1 MSNKRCHCLMTKKLK
16 KIIHIN
22 KIMLQLVDFLNE
34 SRGQA
39 IINRAGNRPYDATQ
53 DIADRK
59 NILKYERHLFKD
71 AKNVKVV
78 CDRVNSL
85 IQQTAKQFGQLQ
97 RVLSP
102 KDFDCRLYLVI
113 DDNHTDEYD
122 ASFAFNN
129 AVGFEDAEDFANAK
143 AYVADVNCNEIDVT
157 PKGIQQAVKN
167 ILKYQDIIGAQCL
180 VKYYKYDE
188 AIWPDCEEPLDG
200 IQNDKYAKNFQ
211 CLFTIEPKNADA
223 KEAFMKV
230 IDYLYNKQ
238 DHINPLNSIK
248 DFNYNEY
255 NSPGEASDFTCRE
268 YDDKYGFILFDCTD
282 SKIDDRPLK
291 VFMNSLKNFK

>member
-1 MSNKRCHCLMTKKLK
+1 
-16 KIIHIN
+16 
-22 KIMLQLVDFLNE
+22 MLQLVDFLNE

-59 NILKYERHLFKD
+59 NILKYERQLFKD
-71 AKNVKVV
+71 AKNIKVV

-113 DDNHTDEYD
+113 NNNYDDNYD

-157 PKGIQQAVKN
+157 PKGIQQTVKN
-167 ILKYQDIIGAQCL
+167 ILKYEDIIGAQCL

-268 YDDKYGFILFDCTD
+268 NDDKYGFILFDCSD

-291 VFMNSLKNFK
+291 VLMNALKNFK

>member
-1 MSNKRCHCLMTKKLK
+1 
-16 KIIHIN
+16 
-22 KIMLQLVDFLNE
+22 MLQLVDFLNE

-59 NILKYERHLFKD
+59 NILKYERQFLKD
-71 AKNVKVV
+71 AKDVKVV

-97 RVLSP
+97 KVLSP

-113 DDNHTDEYD
+113 NNSYDDNYD

-143 AYVADVNCNEIDVT
+143 AYVADVNCDEIDVT

-167 ILKYQDIIGAQCL
+167 ILKHGPKYYWADTYEDVMGAQCL
-180 VKYYKYDE
+180 VKYYKYPE
-188 AIWPDCEEPLDG
+188 AIWPDSEEPLDG
-200 IQNDKYAKNFQ
+200 IQNNKYIKNFQ

-268 YDDKYGFILFDCTD
+268 YDDKYGFILFDCSD
-282 SKIDDRPLK
+282 SKIDDRVFK
-291 VFMNSLKNFK
+291 VLMNTLKNFK

>member
-1 MSNKRCHCLMTKKLK
+1 
-16 KIIHIN
+16 
-22 KIMLQLVDFLNE
+22 MLQLVDFLNE

-59 NILKYERHLFKD
+59 NILKYERQFLKD
-71 AKNVKVV
+71 AKDVKVV

-97 RVLSP
+97 KVLSP

-113 DDNHTDEYD
+113 NNSYDDNYD

-143 AYVADVNCNEIDVT
+143 AYVADVNCDEIDVT

-167 ILKYQDIIGAQCL
+167 ILKHGPKYYWADTYEDVMGAQCL
-180 VKYYKYDE
+180 VKYYKYPE
-188 AIWPDCEEPLDG
+188 AIWPDSEEPLDG
-200 IQNDKYAKNFQ
+200 IQNNKYIKNFQ

-268 YDDKYGFILFDCTD
+268 NDDKYGFILFDCSD
-282 SKIDDRPLK
+282 SKIDDRVFK
-291 VFMNSLKNFK
+291 VLMNTLKNFK

>member
-1 MSNKRCHCLMTKKLK
+1 
-16 KIIHIN
+16 
-22 KIMLQLVDFLNE
+22 MLQLVDFLNE

-59 NILKYERHLFKD
+59 NILKYERQFLKD

-97 RVLSP
+97 KVLSP

-113 DDNHTDEYD
+113 DDSHTDDYD

-157 PKGIQQAVKN
+157 PRGIQQAVKN
-167 ILKYQDIIGAQCL
+167 ILKYEDIIGAQCL

-248 DFNYNEY
+248 DFAYNEY
-255 NSPGEASDFTCRE
+255 NSPGEASNFTCSE
-268 YDDKYGFILFDCTD
+268 NDDKYGFILFDCSD

>member
-1 MSNKRCHCLMTKKLK
+1 
-16 KIIHIN
+16 
-22 KIMLQLVDFLNE
+22 MLQLVDFLNE

-59 NILKYERHLFKD
+59 NILKYERQFLKD

-97 RVLSP
+97 KVLSP

-113 DDNHTDEYD
+113 NDNYDDNYD

-157 PKGIQQAVKN
+157 PRGIQQAVKN
-167 ILKYQDIIGAQCL
+167 ILKYEDIIGAQCL
-180 VKYYKYDE
+180 VKYYKYPE

-223 KEAFMKV
+223 KEAFNKV

-238 DHINPLNSIK
+238 DHINPLNSIE
-248 DFNYNEY
+248 DFDYNEY
-255 NSPGEASDFTCRE
+255 NSPGEASNFTCSE
-268 YDDKYGFILFDCTD
+268 NDDKYGFILFDCSD
-282 SKIDDRPLK
+282 SKIDDRPFK

>member
-1 MSNKRCHCLMTKKLK
+1 
-16 KIIHIN
+16 
-22 KIMLQLVDFLNE
+22 MLQLVDFLNE

-39 IINRAGNRPYDATQ
+39 IINRAANRPYDAAQ

-59 NILKYERHLFKD
+59 NILKYERQFLKD

-113 DDNHTDEYD
+113 NDNYDDNYD

-268 YDDKYGFILFDCTD
+268 YDDKYGFILFDCSD

>member
-1 MSNKRCHCLMTKKLK
+1 
-16 KIIHIN
+16 
-22 KIMLQLVDFLNE
+22 MLQLVDFLNE

-59 NILKYERHLFKD
+59 NILKYERQFLKD

-113 DDNHTDEYD
+113 NDNYDDNYD
-122 ASFAFNN
+122 ASFTDD

-143 AYVADVNCNEIDVT
+143 AFVADVNCNEIDVT
-157 PKGIQQAVKN
+157 AKGIQQAVKN

-223 KEAFMKV
+223 KEAFNKV

-238 DHINPLNSIK
+238 DHINPLYYIK
-248 DFNYNEY
+248 NFDYNEY
-255 NSPGEASDFTCRE
+255 YSPGEASNFTCRE
-268 YDDKYGFILFDCTD
+268 NDDKYGFILFDCSD

>member
-1 MSNKRCHCLMTKKLK
+1 
-16 KIIHIN
+16 
-22 KIMLQLVDFLNE
+22 MLQLVDFLNE

-59 NILKYERHLFKD
+59 NILKYERQFLKD
-71 AKNVKVV
+71 AKDVKVV

-113 DDNHTDEYD
+113 NNSYDDNYD

-143 AYVADVNCNEIDVT
+143 AYVADVNCDEIDVT

-167 ILKYQDIIGAQCL
+167 ILKHGPKYYWADTYEDVMGAQCL
-180 VKYYKYDE
+180 VKYYKYPE
-188 AIWPDCEEPLDG
+188 AIWPDSEEPLDG
-200 IQNDKYAKNFQ
+200 IQNNKYIKNFQ

-268 YDDKYGFILFDCTD
+268 YDDKYGFILFDCSD
-282 SKIDDRPLK
+282 SKIDDRVFK
-291 VFMNSLKNFK
+291 VLMNTLKNFK

>member
-1 MSNKRCHCLMTKKLK
+1 
-16 KIIHIN
+16 
-22 KIMLQLVDFLNE
+22 MLQLVDFLNE

-59 NILKYERHLFKD
+59 NILKYERQFLKD
-71 AKNVKVV
+71 AKDVKVV

-97 RVLSP
+97 SVLSP

-113 DDNHTDEYD
+113 DNNHGDDYD

-143 AYVADVNCNEIDVT
+143 AYVADVNCDEIDVT

-167 ILKYQDIIGAQCL
+167 ILKHGPKYYWADTYEDIMGAQCL

-188 AIWPDCEEPLDG
+188 AIWPVSEEPLDG
-200 IQNDKYAKNFQ
+200 IQNNKYIKNFQ

-223 KEAFMKV
+223 KEAFNKV

-268 YDDKYGFILFDCTD
+268 YDDKYGFILFDCSD
-282 SKIDDRPLK
+282 SKIDDRVFK
-291 VFMNSLKNFK
+291 VLMNTLKNFK

>member
-1 MSNKRCHCLMTKKLK
+1 
-16 KIIHIN
+16 
-22 KIMLQLVDFLNE
+22 MLQLVDFLNE

-39 IINRAGNRPYDATQ
+39 VINRAGNRPYDATQ

-59 NILKYERHLFKD
+59 NILKYERQFLKD
-71 AKNVKVV
+71 AKDVKVV

-102 KDFDCRLYLVI
+102 SDFDCRLYLVI
-113 DDNHTDEYD
+113 DNNHTDDYD

-143 AYVADVNCNEIDVT
+143 AFVADVKCDEIDVT

-167 ILKYQDIIGAQCL
+167 ILKHGPKYYWADTYEDIMGAQCL
-180 VKYYKYDE
+180 VKYYKYPE
-188 AIWPDCEEPLDG
+188 AIWPDSEEPLDG
-200 IQNDKYAKNFQ
+200 IQNNKYIKNFQ

-223 KEAFMKV
+223 KEAFNKV

-268 YDDKYGFILFDCTD
+268 YDDKYGFILFDCSD
-282 SKIDDRPLK
+282 SKIDDRVFK
-291 VFMNSLKNFK
+291 VLMNALKNFK

>member
-1 MSNKRCHCLMTKKLK
+1 
-16 KIIHIN
+16 
-22 KIMLQLVDFLNE
+22 MLQLVDFLNE

-59 NILKYERHLFKD
+59 NILKYERQFLKD

-113 DDNHTDEYD
+113 NDNYDDNYD

-268 YDDKYGFILFDCTD
+268 NDDKYGFILFDCSD

>member
-1 MSNKRCHCLMTKKLK
+1 
-16 KIIHIN
+16 
-22 KIMLQLVDFLNE
+22 MLQLVDFLNE

-59 NILKYERHLFKD
+59 NILKYERQFLKD
-71 AKNVKVV
+71 AKDVKVV

-113 DDNHTDEYD
+113 NDNYDDNYD

-157 PKGIQQAVKN
+157 PRGIQQAVKN
-167 ILKYQDIIGAQCL
+167 ILKYEDIIGAQCL

-248 DFNYNEY
+248 DFAYNEY
-255 NSPGEASDFTCRE
+255 NSPGEASNFTCSE
-268 YDDKYGFILFDCTD
+268 NDDKYGFILFDCSD

>member
-1 MSNKRCHCLMTKKLK
+1 
-16 KIIHIN
+16 
-22 KIMLQLVDFLNE
+22 MLQLVDFLNE

-39 IINRAGNRPYDATQ
+39 IINRAGNRPYDAAQ

-59 NILKYERHLFKD
+59 NILKYERQFLKD

-113 DDNHTDEYD
+113 NDNYDDNYD

-157 PKGIQQAVKN
+157 PRGIQQAVKN
-167 ILKYQDIIGAQCL
+167 ILKYEDIIGAQCL

-248 DFNYNEY
+248 DFAYNEY
-255 NSPGEASDFTCRE
+255 NSPGEASNFTCSE
-268 YDDKYGFILFDCTD
+268 NDDKYGFILFDCSD

>member
-1 MSNKRCHCLMTKKLK
+1 
-16 KIIHIN
+16 
-22 KIMLQLVDFLNE
+22 MLQLVDFLNE

-59 NILKYERHLFKD
+59 NILKYERQFLKD

-113 DDNHTDEYD
+113 NDNYDDNYD

-157 PKGIQQAVKN
+157 PRGIQQAVKN
-167 ILKYQDIIGAQCL
+167 ILKYEDIIGAQCL

-248 DFNYNEY
+248 DFAYNEY
-255 NSPGEASDFTCRE
+255 NSPGEASNFTCSE
-268 YDDKYGFILFDCTD
+268 NDDKYGFILFDCSD

>member
-1 MSNKRCHCLMTKKLK
+1 
-16 KIIHIN
+16 
-22 KIMLQLVDFLNE
+22 MLQLVDFLNE

-59 NILKYERHLFKD
+59 NILKYERQFLKD

-113 DDNHTDEYD
+113 NDNYDDNYD

-157 PKGIQQAVKN
+157 PRGIQQAVKN
-167 ILKYQDIIGAQCL
+167 ILKYEDIIGAQCL

-248 DFNYNEY
+248 DFAYNEY
-255 NSPGEASDFTCRE
+255 NSPGEASNFTCSE
-268 YDDKYGFILFDCTD
+268 NDDKYGFILFDCSD
-282 SKIDDRPLK
+282 SKIDDRPFK

>member
-1 MSNKRCHCLMTKKLK
+1 
-16 KIIHIN
+16 
-22 KIMLQLVDFLNE
+22 MLQLVDFLNE

-39 IINRAGNRPYDATQ
+39 IVNRAGNRPYDATQ

-59 NILKYERHLFKD
+59 NILKYERQFLKD
-71 AKNVKVV
+71 AKDVKVV

-97 RVLSP
+97 KVLSP

-113 DDNHTDEYD
+113 NNSYDDNYD

-143 AYVADVNCNEIDVT
+143 AYVADVNCDEIDVT

-167 ILKYQDIIGAQCL
+167 ILKHGPKYYWADTYEDVMGAQCL
-180 VKYYKYDE
+180 VKYYKYPE
-188 AIWPDCEEPLDG
+188 AIWPDSEEPLDG
-200 IQNDKYAKNFQ
+200 IQNNKYIKNFQ

-268 YDDKYGFILFDCTD
+268 YDDKYGFILFDCSD
-282 SKIDDRPLK
+282 SKIDDRVFK
-291 VFMNSLKNFK
+291 VLMNSLKNFK

>member
-1 MSNKRCHCLMTKKLK
+1 
-16 KIIHIN
+16 
-22 KIMLQLVDFLNE
+22 MLQLVDFLNE

-59 NILKYERHLFKD
+59 NILKYERQFLKD
-71 AKNVKVV
+71 AKDVKAV

-97 RVLSP
+97 KVLSP

-113 DDNHTDEYD
+113 NNSYDDNYD

-143 AYVADVNCNEIDVT
+143 AYVADVNCDEIDVT

-167 ILKYQDIIGAQCL
+167 ILKHGPKYYWADTYEDVMGAQCL
-180 VKYYKYDE
+180 VKYYKYPE
-188 AIWPDCEEPLDG
+188 AIWPDSEEPLDG
-200 IQNDKYAKNFQ
+200 IQNNKYIKNFQ

-268 YDDKYGFILFDCTD
+268 YDDKYGFILFDCSD
-282 SKIDDRPLK
+282 SKIDDRVFK
-291 VFMNSLKNFK
+291 VLMNTLKNFK

>member
-1 MSNKRCHCLMTKKLK
+1 
-16 KIIHIN
+16 
-22 KIMLQLVDFLNE
+22 MLQLVDFLNE

-59 NILKYERHLFKD
+59 NILKYERQFLKD

-113 DDNHTDEYD
+113 NDNYGDNYD

-143 AYVADVNCNEIDVT
+143 AYVADVNCNEIDIT
-157 PKGIQQAVKN
+157 PRGIQQAVKN
-167 ILKYQDIIGAQCL
+167 ILKHGPKYYWADTYEDVMGAQCL
-180 VKYYKYDE
+180 VKYYKYPE
-188 AIWPDCEEPLDG
+188 AIWPVSEEPLDG
-200 IQNDKYAKNFQ
+200 IQNNKYIKNFQ

-223 KEAFMKV
+223 KEAFNKV

-268 YDDKYGFILFDCTD
+268 YDDKYGFILFDCSD
-282 SKIDDRPLK
+282 SKIDDRPFK

>member
-1 MSNKRCHCLMTKKLK
+1 
-16 KIIHIN
+16 
-22 KIMLQLVDFLNE
+22 MLQLVDFLNE

-59 NILKYERHLFKD
+59 NILKYERQFLKD
-71 AKNVKVV
+71 AKDVKVV

-113 DDNHTDEYD
+113 NDNHGDDYD

-167 ILKYQDIIGAQCL
+167 ILKHQPDNYWADTYEDVMCAQCL
-180 VKYYKYDE
+180 VKYYKYPE
-188 AIWPDCEEPLDG
+188 AIWPDNEEPLDG

-230 IDYLYNKQ
+230 IDYLYNNLYNNNLYNKQ

-268 YDDKYGFILFDCTD
+268 NDDKYGFILFDCSD
-282 SKIDDRPLK
+282 SKIDDRPFK
-291 VFMNSLKNFK
+291 VLMNTLKNFK

>member
-1 MSNKRCHCLMTKKLK
+1 
-16 KIIHIN
+16 
-22 KIMLQLVDFLNE
+22 MLQLVDFLNE

-59 NILKYERHLFKD
+59 NILKYERQFLKD

-97 RVLSP
+97 KVLSP

-113 DDNHTDEYD
+113 DNNHTDDYD
-122 ASFAFNN
+122 AAFADD

-143 AYVADVNCNEIDVT
+143 AIVADVNCNEIDIT
-157 PKGIQQAVKN
+157 AKGIQQAVKN
-167 ILKYQDIIGAQCL
+167 ILKYEDIIGAQCL

-200 IQNDKYAKNFQ
+200 IQNDKYVKNFQ

-223 KEAFMKV
+223 KEAFNKV

-238 DHINPLNSIK
+238 DHINPLNSIE
-248 DFNYNEY
+248 DFDYNEY
-255 NSPGEASDFTCRE
+255 NSPGEASNFTCSE
-268 YDDKYGFILFDCTD
+268 NDDKYGFILFDCSD
-282 SKIDDRPLK
+282 SKIDDRVFK
-291 VFMNSLKNFK
+291 VLMNTLKNFK

>member
-1 MSNKRCHCLMTKKLK
+1 
-16 KIIHIN
+16 
-22 KIMLQLVDFLNE
+22 MLQLVDFLNE

-39 IINRAGNRPYDATQ
+39 IVNRAGNRPYDATQ

-59 NILKYERHLFKD
+59 NILKYERQFLKD
-71 AKNVKVV
+71 AKDVKVV

-97 RVLSP
+97 KVLSP

-113 DDNHTDEYD
+113 NNSYDDNYD

-143 AYVADVNCNEIDVT
+143 AYVADVNCDEIDVT

-167 ILKYQDIIGAQCL
+167 ILKHGPKYYWADTYEDVMGAQCL
-180 VKYYKYDE
+180 VKYYKYPE
-188 AIWPDCEEPLDG
+188 AIWPDSEEPLDG
-200 IQNDKYAKNFQ
+200 IQNNKYIKNFQ

-223 KEAFMKV
+223 KEAFNKV

-268 YDDKYGFILFDCTD
+268 YDDKYGFILFDCSD

>member
-1 MSNKRCHCLMTKKLK
+1 
-16 KIIHIN
+16 
-22 KIMLQLVDFLNE
+22 MLQLVDFLNE

-59 NILKYERHLFKD
+59 NILKYERQFLKD
-71 AKNVKVV
+71 AKDVKVV

-97 RVLSP
+97 KVLSP

-113 DDNHTDEYD
+113 NNSYDDNYD

-143 AYVADVNCNEIDVT
+143 AYVADVNCDEIDVT

-167 ILKYQDIIGAQCL
+167 ILKHGPKYYWADTYEDVMGAQCL
-180 VKYYKYDE
+180 VKYYKYPE
-188 AIWPDCEEPLDG
+188 AIWPDSEEPLDG
-200 IQNDKYAKNFQ
+200 IQNNKYIKNFQ

-223 KEAFMKV
+223 KEAFNKV

-268 YDDKYGFILFDCTD
+268 YDDKYGFILFDCSD
-282 SKIDDRPLK
+282 SKIDDRVFK
-291 VFMNSLKNFK
+291 VLMNTLKNFK

>member
-1 MSNKRCHCLMTKKLK
+1 
-16 KIIHIN
+16 
-22 KIMLQLVDFLNE
+22 MLQLVDFLNE

-59 NILKYERHLFKD
+59 NILKYERQFLKD

-113 DDNHTDEYD
+113 NDNYDDNYD

-157 PKGIQQAVKN
+157 PRGIQQAVKN
-167 ILKYQDIIGAQCL
+167 ILKYEDIIGAQCL

-248 DFNYNEY
+248 DFAYNEY
-255 NSPGEASDFTCRE
+255 NSPGEASNFTCRE
-268 YDDKYGFILFDCTD
+268 YDDKYGFILFDCSD

>member
-1 MSNKRCHCLMTKKLK
+1 
-16 KIIHIN
+16 
-22 KIMLQLVDFLNE
+22 MLQLVDFLNE

-39 IINRAGNRPYDATQ
+39 IINRAGNRPYDAAQ

-59 NILKYERHLFKD
+59 NILKYERQFLKD

-97 RVLSP
+97 KVLSP

-113 DDNHTDEYD
+113 NDNYDDNYD

-157 PKGIQQAVKN
+157 PRGIQQAVKN
-167 ILKYQDIIGAQCL
+167 ILKYEDIIGAQCL

-248 DFNYNEY
+248 DFAYNEY
-255 NSPGEASDFTCRE
+255 NSPGEASNFTCSE
-268 YDDKYGFILFDCTD
+268 NDDKYGFILFDCSD

>member
-1 MSNKRCHCLMTKKLK
+1 
-16 KIIHIN
+16 
-22 KIMLQLVDFLNE
+22 MLQLVDFLNE

-59 NILKYERHLFKD
+59 NILKYERQFLKD
-71 AKNVKVV
+71 AKDVKVV

-97 RVLSP
+97 KVLSP

-113 DDNHTDEYD
+113 DDNHTDDYD

-143 AYVADVNCNEIDVT
+143 AFVADVNCNEIDVT

-167 ILKYQDIIGAQCL
+167 ILKHQPDNYWADAYEDVMGAQCL
-180 VKYYKYDE
+180 VKYYKY
-188 AIWPDCEEPLDG
+188 P
-200 IQNDKYAKNFQ
+200 
-211 CLFTIEPKNADA
+211 
-223 KEAFMKV
+223 
-230 IDYLYNKQ
+230 
-238 DHINPLNSIK
+238 
-248 DFNYNEY
+248 
-255 NSPGEASDFTCRE
+255 
-268 YDDKYGFILFDCTD
+268 
-282 SKIDDRPLK
+282 
-291 VFMNSLKNFK
+291 

>member
-1 MSNKRCHCLMTKKLK
+1 
-16 KIIHIN
+16 
-22 KIMLQLVDFLNE
+22 MLQLVDFLNE

-59 NILKYERHLFKD
+59 NILKYERQFLKD

-97 RVLSP
+97 KVLSP

-113 DDNHTDEYD
+113 DDNHTDDYD

-157 PKGIQQAVKN
+157 PRGIQQAVKN
-167 ILKYQDIIGAQCL
+167 ILKYEDIIGAQCL

-248 DFNYNEY
+248 DFAYNEY
-255 NSPGEASDFTCRE
+255 NSPGEASNFTCSE
-268 YDDKYGFILFDCTD
+268 NDNKYGFILFDCSD

>member
-1 MSNKRCHCLMTKKLK
+1 
-16 KIIHIN
+16 
-22 KIMLQLVDFLNE
+22 MLQLVDFLNE

-39 IINRAGNRPYDATQ
+39 IINRAGNRPDDATQ

-59 NILKYERHLFKD
+59 NILKYERQFLKD
-71 AKNVKVV
+71 AKDVKVV

-97 RVLSP
+97 KVLSP

-113 DDNHTDEYD
+113 DNNHTDDYD
-122 ASFAFNN
+122 AAFAFNN

-143 AYVADVNCNEIDVT
+143 AFVADVNCDEIDVT

-167 ILKYQDIIGAQCL
+167 ILKHGPKYYWADTYEDVMGAQCL

-188 AIWPDCEEPLDG
+188 AIWPVSEEPLDG
-200 IQNDKYAKNFQ
+200 IQNNKYIKNFQ

-223 KEAFMKV
+223 KEAFMKI

-268 YDDKYGFILFDCTD
+268 YDDKYGFILFDCSD
-282 SKIDDRPLK
+282 SKIDDRPFK
-291 VFMNSLKNFK
+291 VLMNALKNFK

>member
-1 MSNKRCHCLMTKKLK
+1 
-16 KIIHIN
+16 
-22 KIMLQLVDFLNE
+22 MLQLVDFLNE

-39 IINRAGNRPYDATQ
+39 VINRAGNRPYDATQ

-59 NILKYERHLFKD
+59 NILKYERQFLKD
-71 AKNVKVV
+71 AKDVKVV

-113 DDNHTDEYD
+113 NDNYDDNYD

-143 AYVADVNCNEIDVT
+143 AFVADVKCNEIDVT

-248 DFNYNEY
+248 DFDYNEY
-255 NSPGEASDFTCRE
+255 YSPGEASNFTCRE
-268 YDDKYGFILFDCTD
+268 NDDKYGFILFDCSD

>member
-1 MSNKRCHCLMTKKLK
+1 
-16 KIIHIN
+16 
-22 KIMLQLVDFLNE
+22 MLQLVDFLNE

-39 IINRAGNRPYDATQ
+39 VINRAGNRPYDATQ
-53 DIADRK
+53 DITDRK
-59 NILKYERHLFKD
+59 NILKYERQFLKD

-78 CDRVNSL
+78 CDTVNSL

-97 RVLSP
+97 KVLSP
-102 KDFDCRLYLVI
+102 TDFDCRLYLVI
-113 DDNHTDEYD
+113 DNNHTDDYD
-122 ASFAFNN
+122 ASFTDD
-129 AVGFEDAEDFANAK
+129 AVEFDDAEDFANAK
-143 AYVADVNCNEIDVT
+143 AFVADVKCNEIDVT

-180 VKYYKYDE
+180 VKYYKYPD
-188 AIWPDCEEPLDG
+188 AIWPDNKEPLDG

-223 KEAFMKV
+223 KEAVMKV

-248 DFNYNEY
+248 DFDYNEY
-255 NSPGEASDFTCRE
+255 YLPGEASNFTCRE
-268 YDDKYGFILFDCTD
+268 NDDKYGFILFDCSD

>member
-1 MSNKRCHCLMTKKLK
+1 
-16 KIIHIN
+16 
-22 KIMLQLVDFLNE
+22 MLQLVDFLNE

-39 IINRAGNRPYDATQ
+39 IINRAGNRPYDAAQ

-59 NILKYERHLFKD
+59 NILKYERQFLKD

-97 RVLSP
+97 SILSP

-113 DDNHTDEYD
+113 DDNHADEYVASFYD
-122 ASFAFNN
+122 ASFADN

-167 ILKYQDIIGAQCL
+167 ILKYEDIIGAQCL

-188 AIWPDCEEPLDG
+188 AIWPDREEPLDG

-223 KEAFMKV
+223 KEAFDKV

-248 DFNYNEY
+248 DFDYNEY
-255 NSPGEASDFTCRE
+255 NSPGEASNFTCRE
-268 YDDKYGFILFDCTD
+268 YDDKYGFILFDCSD